1 MYGIDDEELREELR
15 RIDTANKENALCH
28 IKQALGYS
36 NCEVTDM
43 ELIQDGYGTFVDITF
58 QGGTIFRVN
67 VSMDSIGAMIYDIF
81 KQCEWLR
88 S

>member
-36 NCEVTDM
+36 NCEVIDM
-43 ELIQDGYGTFVDITF
+43 ELIQIGSRTFVDITF
-58 QGGTIFRVN
+58 RSGAVFRVN
-67 VSMDSIGAMIYDIF
+67 VSMDSVGAMIYDIF
-81 KQCEWLR
+81 RQCEWLR
-88 S
+88 A

>member
-1 MYGIDDEELREELR
+1 MYGADDEELREELR
-15 RIDTANKENALCH
+15 CIDTANKENALYH

-43 ELIQDGYGTFVDITF
+43 ELVHDGYKTSVDITF

-67 VSMDSIGAMIYDIF
+67 VSMDSVGAMIYDIF

-88 S
+88 A

>member
-1 MYGIDDEELREELR
+1 MYGIDDEEFREELR

-43 ELIQDGYGTFVDITF
+43 ELVHDGCRTFVDITF
-58 QGGTIFRVN
+58 RSGAVFRAN
-67 VSMDSIGAMIYDIF
+67 VSMDSVGAMIYDIF

-88 S
+88 A

>member
-1 MYGIDDEELREELR
+1 MGNDDLQERLKKIDR
-15 RIDTANKENALCH
+15 ANKENALFH
-28 IKQALGYS
+28 LKQALEYS

-43 ELIQDGYGTFVDITF
+43 ELTQDGYKTSVDITF

-67 VSMDSIGAMIYDIF
+67 VSMDSVGAMIYDIF